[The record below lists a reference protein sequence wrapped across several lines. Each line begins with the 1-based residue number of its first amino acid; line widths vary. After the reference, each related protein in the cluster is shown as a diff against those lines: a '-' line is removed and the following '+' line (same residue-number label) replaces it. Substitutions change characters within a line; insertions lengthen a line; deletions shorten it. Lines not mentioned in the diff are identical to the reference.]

1 MYGPPYFAMAV
12 KKGTYHSNQA
22 KFENVITKLNIIHM
36 IIFSFRKLKQN
47 SQTILLFCGSREIFR
62 ARSKNRENRVRGR
75 SLK

>member
-12 KKGTYHSNQA
+12 KKGTQIKQTLKMLQQN
-22 KFENVITKLNIIHM
+22 LNIIHM
-36 IIFSFRKLKQN
+36 IIFSFRKLNQN
-47 SQTILLFCGSREIFR
+47 SQTKFLFCGSREISR